1 MTLAAIAADI
11 TKHPAVLFPK
21 RYDQR
26 IYELMHIYTCD
37 HSDAEGI
44 AIVEYCE
51 LGHIP
56 APTSHEIP
64 HH

>member
-1 MTLAAIAADI
+1 MTLSFIAANPHR
-11 TKHPAVLFPK
+11 HPALLFPK
-21 RYDQR
+21 RYSQR
-26 IYELMHIYTCD
+26 IYELMHIYNCD

-56 APTSHEIP
+56 KPQTDEIP
-64 HH
+64 YH